1 MAPSS
6 QAQPQVALH
15 EQKQNNDLGLP
26 NASFL
31 CAAPFSPLINCIPVL
46 GIYKLTSALDTA
58 EDVLRTGAE
67 NKCLSL
73 LQEQT
78 AIFVK
83 VLWQNW
89 YLLRICRWADLAV
102 TS

>member
-15 EQKQNNDLGLP
+15 QQKQHDDLRLL
-26 NASFL
+26 NACFL
-31 CAAPFSPLINCIPVL
+31 SAPPFSPLTNCIPVL
-46 GIYKLTSALDTA
+46 RIYKLTSALDTTQ
-58 EDVLRTGAE
+58 DVLKTGAE

-89 YLLRICRWADLAV
+89 SLLRICRWADLAV